1 MPLPD
6 YPLSFAQQRLW
17 FLDQLAPGTALYN
30 IPLVLELE
38 GPLDAPVLERALG
51 EIVRRHEPLRTVF
64 PHEGGRPRQ
73 EVLPAHSFVLPVDDL
88 SNVLESEREAVL
100 DQRILDESRRPFDL
114 TTGPIFRAALLKLNA
129 SRHLLV
135 AAVHHIS
142 FDGWSM
148 GIFFRELAALYAAF
162 STGAPSPLPELP
174 TRYIDFAARQREWLT
189 GDTFAMQMA
198 YWKDHLRPPRPL
210 LALPTDRL
218 RPAAQTSLGHRDHAM
233 LSEALISALQD
244 FSRREGVTLFMT
256 MLAIYATL
264 LHRLTGQD
272 DVVIGTPIANRTS
285 REIEPLIGF
294 FANSLALRMNVSGEP
309 TFRALVAQA
318 KRVCVGAYSHQDLP
332 FERIVEEL
340 NPERSLGHA
349 PILQTFLVLDNT
361 PYAVGDHVAAGPLTI
376 RRRQVTTGTSKV
388 DMTLVIRRG
397 ERGRRVSLES
407 SADLFE
413 PATGTRMLHQYC
425 QLIESALEHPES
437 PITRLRLLSEG
448 DRRQVMADW
457 NATAKP
463 YDLDKTIVVRFE
475 EQAARTPDADAV
487 VCGGERV
494 SYAALNRRANR
505 LAHELRA
512 RGVDRDQRVAI
523 CLERTPRLVVA
534 VLAVLKAGGAYVPL
548 DPAYPR
554 DRLAFIMADAGCSLV
569 LTEPT
574 LAKLVGGDGRQLLF
588 ADQNDSDH
596 SMPAANG
603 EPVAASRDLAYVIY
617 TSGSTGR
624 PKGVAIEHHSVVNLV
639 SWALDTFS
647 RDELSGMLAST
658 SISFDLSV
666 FELFVPLC
674 CGGTAILVDN
684 LLRLPQT
691 AATARVTFINTVP
704 SVMQELLRFDV
715 LPSNVA
721 VVALAGEPLRQSLV
735 ERLYEQSPGLKVF
748 DLYGPTE
755 TTVYA
760 TCALRTRG
768 GVANIGGP
776 IANTTALVLDRLQHP
791 VPVGVAGE
799 LYLGG
804 AGTAREYLGRPG
816 LTSESFVECPVP
828 DASVGRVYRTGDR
841 ARWRADGSLEF
852 LGRLDRQI
860 KLRGFRIELGEV
872 ESALTAYPSIRD
884 TVVVQRQDAAEEA
897 RLVGYVVEEGPCTD
911 EDIYRHLEQRLPHY
925 MIPWSIIRLPE
936 LPRLPNGKID
946 HSALQGSEA
955 IARVDERIRPRT
967 ATEEAIAAVWRDV
980 LRVSD
985 LGVDE
990 HFFRLGGHSLLA
1002 TQVAWRLQRLFNLEV
1017 EVDLIFRAPTIAE
1030 LARRLDAR
1038 PPQIPSVGN
1047 EKPGRRAIPADM
1059 RTRLLDEW
1067 AGRTTPYPRDCT
1079 ITQLFEARVA
1089 EAADAPA
1096 LVGAGATWTYGELNE
1111 RANRL
1116 ARYLQARIP
1125 QASVQTSAPI
1135 GVALERSPEAIVAL
1149 LAVLKAGGA
1158 YVPLDPAHPPARLKA
1173 LVERAGLGLI
1183 VTRAEIAGRLPVAG
1197 ACVVLLDSDA
1207 DAIAAQESSTPAAVS
1222 GPDALAYV
1230 LFTSGTTGQPKA
1242 VGVPHR
1248 AIVRLVHG
1256 LPDVPLG
1263 RDQTVLHMAPLA
1275 FDASTFEVWG
1285 PLAHGGRI
1293 VVAPDRLISSRSLE
1307 ALLFEHGVTVLWLTA
1322 SLFNA
1327 IVDDGPGALASVR
1340 HLLIGGEA
1348 LSVPHVARA
1357 LSALPATRV
1366 VNGYGPTEATT
1377 FTCAHVISS
1386 RDAIGA
1392 GSIPI
1397 GRPLANTRVYVLGS
1411 DRELLPEGEPGE
1423 LWIGGDGLAVGY
1435 LGDVEL
1441 TAACFVP
1448 DPFVADVKARMYKSG
1463 DRVRFLPDGTL
1474 EFLGRVDDQIKIRGF
1489 RIEPGEIEAALAQHP
1504 RVRRAAVAAVHL
1516 PVLGNSLIAFVVP
1529 APLLPPDQHDEPI
1542 ASALR
1547 DFLSTRLPEHM
1558 VPSQWIALDALP
1570 LLASGK
1576 IDRGQ
1581 LPALATRPRPVRA
1594 SASTVPRSTI
1604 EGVIAGIWREILGI
1618 ADPGVH
1624 DDFFEVGGHS
1634 LLATQVLS
1642 RIQST
1647 LGVSLDLRTLFATPT
1662 VAGLA
1667 QGVEALIGSAR
1678 KDSPIPRVSRER
1690 ELALSFAQQ
1699 RLWFLQQW
1707 FAGSA
1712 VYNVPAALRIEGA
1725 LDVDAMT
1732 RAIQEIVARHETLRT
1747 VFPLAGGLP
1756 VQRVFNDVSVDVP
1769 VTDLSGLAAGEAED
1783 TALAIAR
1790 DEGGHIF
1797 DLGAG
1802 PLFRVALVK
1811 LTSTTHILLL
1821 TLHHIIADGWSIGV
1835 LFSELGELYAA
1846 AQQGRRSSLAPLSV
1860 QYPDFAEWQRQ
1871 QLSGSV
1877 LERDLAYWREQLRAP
1892 RAVLDLPLDRPRP
1905 PESTGR
1911 GGRVPLSLSPERVR
1925 ALERFCAVENVTM
1938 FMALLAVFQA
1948 LLHRY
1953 SGQDDVCV
1961 GTPVANRTRPE
1972 TEALIGCFVNTLVMR
1987 GDLSGDPTF
1996 RTLIRRTR
2004 GTAIDSQVH
2013 QDLPFE
2019 LLVDAL
2025 NVERSPNHAPL
2036 FQAMFGLH
2044 EGAPARLELP
2054 GLTVSRVPVGFDY
2067 AKFELN
2073 LELRHATNVL
2083 RGSLEYNADLF
2094 ERQTAERM
2102 ATDWQALLEAL
2113 LADPDRRLSEIA
2125 LDRPSAGRPG
2135 ARVDALA
2142 AVRAP
2147 AAPRESGDP
2156 TEVETKLVEIWQKVL
2171 EVSEVGAD
2179 DDFFELGGNSMR
2191 AVRLLAEIED
2201 RFRVTLRLSTLFRHG
2216 TVRTQATLVSSGGA
2230 GGRSTIV
2237 PIQPL
2242 GARRPFFLVHGIGG
2256 EVISFQALARH
2267 VAGNQPI
2274 YGLQAD
2280 TSAHG
2285 DFRSRI
2291 EDVAAHY
2298 LRAIRAMEPRGPYRL
2313 GGYSAGGVI
2322 AYEMAQQLRAAGE
2335 DVALLAMLDAPAPR
2349 SREAGL
2355 TPASAWRLLKNA
2367 AYWPIDD
2374 QFFRMGWPARR
2385 ARVQAKY
2392 RAMQTRLRRHGGAQD
2407 SDTGDVRDRL
2417 GLWAMQANARDY
2429 LERYVE
2435 MMQAYRPRPYD
2446 GAVTVLRARTLS
2458 LGFRGA
2464 PDLGWRTLA
2473 QGVTLRLIPGAHD
2486 TILKEPG
2493 VRRLAAALVECLDES
2508 AD

>member
-1 MPLPD
+1 MPGHH

-17 FLDQLAPGTALYN
+17 FLDQLAPGTPLYN
-30 IPLVLELE
+30 IPLVAELE
-38 GPLDAPVLERALG
+38 GPLDAPVLARVLE

-64 PHEGGRPRQ
+64 PHEDGRPRQ
-73 EVLPAHSFVLPVDDL
+73 EVLPAHSFVLSVEDL
-88 SNVLESEREAVL
+88 PNIPDTARDAVL
-100 DQRILDESRRPFDL
+100 DQRISVESRRPFDL
-114 TTGPIFRAALLKLNA
+114 TAGPIFRATLLRLTA
-129 SRHLLV
+129 TRHLLV

-174 TRYIDFAARQREWLT
+174 TRYTDFAARQREWLN
-189 GDTFAMQMA
+189 GDAFAKQMA

-218 RPAAQTSLGHRDHAM
+218 RPAAQTFLGQRDHTM
-233 LSEALISALQD
+233 LSDALISAVQD

-256 MLAIYATL
+256 MLAVYATL

-285 REIEPLIGF
+285 PEIEPLIGL
-294 FANSLALRMNVSGEP
+294 FANSLALRLNVSGEP

-318 KRVCVGAYSHQDLP
+318 RRVCIGAYSHHDLP

-340 NPERSLGHA
+340 NPERSLSHA

-361 PYAVGDHVAAGPLTI
+361 PYAVGDRVAAGPLTI
-376 RRRQVTTGTSKV
+376 RRRQVTTGTSKF

-437 PITRLRLLSEG
+437 PITRLLLLSEW
-448 DRRQVMADW
+448 DRRQVMVDW
-457 NATAKP
+457 NTTARP
-463 YDLDKTIVVRFE
+463 YDLAKTIVVRFE

-487 VCGGERV
+487 VCGGERL
-494 SYAALNRRANR
+494 SYAALNAHANR
-505 LAHELRA
+505 LAQELRA
-512 RGVDRDQRVAI
+512 RGIDRDQRVAI
-523 CLERTPRLVVA
+523 CLERTPQLVVA

-574 LAKLVGGDGRQLLF
+574 LATLVCGDGRQLLF
-588 ADQNDSDH
+588 ADQNDNDH
-596 SMPAANG
+596 PMPAANG
-603 EPVAASRDLAYVIY
+603 EPVAGPRDLAYVIY

-658 SISFDLSV
+658 SVSFDLSV

-684 LLRLPQT
+684 LLRLPKT
-691 AATARVTFINTVP
+691 PAKARVTFINTVP

-715 LPSNVA
+715 LPSNVD

-804 AGTAREYLGRPG
+804 AGMAREYLGRPD
-816 LTSESFVECPVP
+816 LTSERFVEYSTKDSPV
-828 DASVGRVYRTGDR
+828 ARVYRTGDR
-841 ARWRADGSLEF
+841 VRWRTDGSLEF

-860 KLRGFRIELGEV
+860 KLRGFRIELGEI
-872 ESALTAYPSIRD
+872 ESALTAHPSIRD
-884 TVVVQRQDAAEEA
+884 AVVVQREDTAEEA
-897 RLVGYVVEEGPCTD
+897 RLVGYVVEEGSCTD
-911 EDIYRHLEQRLPHY
+911 EDIYRHLEQRLPHS
-925 MIPWSIIRLPE
+925 MIPRTMIRLAE
-936 LPRLPNGKID
+936 LPRLPNGKVD
-946 HSALQGSEA
+946 HSALHGFEA
-955 IARVDERIRPRT
+955 IGRVDKRIRPRT
-967 ATEEAIAAVWRDV
+967 ATEEAIAAVW
-980 LRVSD
+980 
-985 LGVDE
+985 
-990 HFFRLGGHSLLA
+990 
-1002 TQVAWRLQRLFNLEV
+1002 
-1017 EVDLIFRAPTIAE
+1017 
-1030 LARRLDAR
+1030 
-1038 PPQIPSVGN
+1038 VGN
-1047 EKPGRRAIPADM
+1047 ETSGGAVSADM

-1067 AGRTTPYPRDCT
+1067 AGRTTRYPRDCT
-1079 ITQLFEARVA
+1079 LTQLFEARVA
-1089 EAADAPA
+1089 AAPDAPA
-1096 LVGAGATWTYGELNE
+1096 VIGVGTTWTYGEVNE

-1125 QASVQTSAPI
+1125 PASPGTSAPI
-1135 GVALERSPEAIVAL
+1135 GVALERSPETIVAL

-1158 YVPLDPAHPPARLKA
+1158 YVPLDPGHPPARLAA
-1173 LVERAGLGLI
+1173 LAARAGLGLI
-1183 VTRAEIAGRLPVAG
+1183 VTRADIAGRLSAAG
-1197 ACVVLLDSDA
+1197 ARTVLLDGEA
-1207 DAIAAQESSTPAAVS
+1207 DAIAAQESCTPASVS

-1285 PLAHGGRI
+1285 PLVHGGRI
-1293 VVAPDRLISSRSLE
+1293 AVAPDHLITSGSLE
-1307 ALLFEHGVTVLWLTA
+1307 AFLSEYQVTVVWLTA

-1327 IVDDGPGALASVR
+1327 IVDDRPDALAGVR

-1348 LSVPHVARA
+1348 LSVPHVERA

-1366 VNGYGPTEATT
+1366 INGYGPTEATT

-1386 RDAIGA
+1386 RDASGA

-1397 GRPLANTRVYVLGS
+1397 GRPLANTRVYVLGP
-1411 DRELLPEGEPGE
+1411 DRELRPEGEPGE

-1435 LGDVEL
+1435 LGDAEL

-1448 DPFVADVKARMYKSG
+1448 DPFVADVNARMYKSG

-1474 EFLGRVDDQIKIRGF
+1474 EFLGRVDDQIKIRGV

-1504 RVRRAAVAAVHL
+1504 RVRRAAVAAVEL
-1516 PVLGNSLIAFVVP
+1516 PVLGNSLVAFVVP
-1529 APLLPPDQHDEPI
+1529 APSLSKGDHGEPM

-1547 DFLSTRLPEHM
+1547 DFLRARLPDQM

-1581 LPALATRPRPVRA
+1581 LPALATRPAPPRA
-1594 SASTVPRSTI
+1594 SAAVGPRSKI
-1604 EGVIAGIWREILGI
+1604 EGAIAGIWRDVLGI
-1618 ADPGVH
+1618 AEPGVH
-1624 DDFFEVGGHS
+1624 DDFFDVGGHS

-1667 QGVEALIGSAR
+1667 QRTEALIGSAR
-1678 KDSPIPRVSRER
+1678 KDAPIPRVSRER
-1690 ELALSFAQQ
+1690 DLPLSFAQQ

-1707 FAGSA
+1707 FADSA
-1712 VYNVPAALRIEGA
+1712 VYNVPAALRLEGT
-1725 LDVDAMT
+1725 LDVGAMT
-1732 RAIQEIVARHETLRT
+1732 RAIQAIVARHEALRT
-1747 VFPLAGGLP
+1747 AFPSAGGRP
-1756 VQRVFNDVSVDVP
+1756 VQRVSNDVSVSVP
-1769 VTDLSGLAAGEAED
+1769 VTDLSDLPTAEAEAV
-1783 TALAIAR
+1783 ALAMAR
-1790 DEGGHIF
+1790 DESGRLF
-1797 DLGAG
+1797 DLGAV

-1835 LFSELGELYAA
+1835 LFRELGSLYAT
-1846 AQQGRRSSLAPLSV
+1846 AQQGTPASLTPLSV

-1871 QLSGSV
+1871 HLSGRM
-1877 LERDLAYWREQLRAP
+1877 LDRLLAYWRNQLRAP

-1905 PESTGR
+1905 PESTGS
-1911 GGRVPLSLSPERVR
+1911 GGRVPLSLSPEQVR
-1925 ALERFCAVENVTM
+1925 ALERFCAVEKATM
-1938 FMALLAVFQA
+1938 FMALLAVFQV
-1948 LLHRY
+1948 LLQRY
-1953 SGQDDVCV
+1953 SGQDDVSV
-1961 GTPVANRTRPE
+1961 GTAVANRTRPE

-2004 GTAIDSQVH
+2004 DTAIDAQVH

-2044 EGAPARLELP
+2044 EGPPARLELP
-2054 GLTVSRVPVGFDY
+2054 GLSVSRVPVGFNY
-2067 AKFELN
+2067 AKFELS
-2073 LELRHATNVL
+2073 LELRHATDAL
-2083 RGSLEYNADLF
+2083 RGSLEYSADLF
-2094 ERQTAERM
+2094 ERQTVERM
-2102 ATDWQALLEAL
+2102 ATDWQALLGAF
-2113 LADPDRRLSEIA
+2113 LADPDRRLSEVA
-2125 LDRPSAGRPG
+2125 LDGPSADRPRS
-2135 ARVDALA
+2135 RVDART
-2142 AVRAP
+2142 AVRVP
-2147 AAPRESGDP
+2147 AARGESGDP
-2156 TEVETKLVEIWQKVL
+2156 TDVETTLVEIWRRIL
-2171 EVSEVGAD
+2171 EISDVGVD
-2179 DDFFELGGNSMR
+2179 DDFFDLGGNSML
-2191 AVRLLAEIED
+2191 AARLLAEIED
-2201 RFRVTLRLSTLFRHG
+2201 RFSVTLRLSSLFRDG
-2216 TVRTQATLVSSGGA
+2216 TVRMQAILVSSGRSA
-2230 GGRSTIV
+2230 ANAHSTIV

-2256 EVISFQALARH
+2256 EVISFQALAKH
-2267 VAGNQPI
+2267 VGGNQPI

-2280 TSAHG
+2280 TSANGH
-2285 DFRSRI
+2285 RPSRI

-2298 LRAIRAMEPRGPYRL
+2298 LRAIRAIEPRGPYRL

-2335 DVALLAMLDAPAPR
+2335 DVALLAMLDAPAPG

-2355 TPASAWRLLKNA
+2355 TPATAWRLLKNA
-2367 AYWPIDD
+2367 AYWPVDD
-2374 QFFRMGWPARR
+2374 QFFRMGWPAQR
-2385 ARVQAKY
+2385 ARVRAKFK
-2392 RAMQTRLRRHGGAQD
+2392 AMQTRIRRRRSAQD
-2407 SDTGDVRDRL
+2407 SETGDVRDRL
-2417 GLWAMQANARDY
+2417 GLWAMPASARDY

-2435 MMQAYRPRPYD
+2435 MTRAYRPQPYD
-2446 GAVTVLRARTLS
+2446 GAITLLRARTLS

-2473 QGVTLRLIPGAHD
+2473 QGVTLRVIPGAHD
-2486 TILKEPG
+2486 TILQEPG
-2493 VRRLAAALVECLDES
+2493 VRRLAAALVERLDER